1 MAKYAW
7 EILNGLYA
15 KVGWVSHHLRLEALI
30 DIYLGDS
37 FEEYCIKYKAIAE

>member
-1 MAKYAW
+1 MVKYAW

-15 KVGWVSHHLRLEALI
+15 KMALI

-37 FEEYCIKYKAIAE
+37 FEEYCIKYKTAAK